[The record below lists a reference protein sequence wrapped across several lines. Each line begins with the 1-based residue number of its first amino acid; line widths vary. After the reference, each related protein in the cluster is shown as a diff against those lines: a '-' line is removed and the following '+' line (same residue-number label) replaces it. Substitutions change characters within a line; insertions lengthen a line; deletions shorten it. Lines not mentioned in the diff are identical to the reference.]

1 MVENPPKIMVV
12 YGTRPEAIKL
22 APVIRRLRSYDDLCV
37 ELVATSQHQEML
49 GPIVQRFDIVPDY
62 SLPPLPYGRGLN
74 ILLSKTIAGLDEV
87 LEEVDPDVVL
97 VQGDTTT
104 AFAAAMASFQ
114 HGAYVAHL
122 EAGLRTGDTR
132 APFPEEANRKLI
144 TQIADLHFAPSDQAR
159 QNLINE
165 GVDDLSIKVTG
176 NTVIDALMETASW
189 DVSFDD
195 PTLRTALSSGK
206 RVVLITAHRRENLN
220 KIDGIVSAIEKLA
233 KSFSDC
239 VFVYPVHANPDVKR
253 VVGPRLTGKQN
264 VILTES
270 LPYDQFTKLL
280 RLSHLVV
287 TDSGGLQEEAPAL
300 GIPVLVLRDRTE
312 RAEVEK
318 AGATRLVGTNPSNIV
333 EAVSA
338 LLTNSGE
345 YDSMS
350 VISSPYGDGEASLL
364 VAEALREAAG
374 MDIAG

>member
-22 APVIRRLRSYDDLCV
+22 APVIRRLRSFDDVHV

-49 GPIVQRFDIVPDY
+49 GPIVQRFSIVPDHA
-62 SLPPLPYGRGLN
+62 LPPLPERRGLN
-74 ILLSKTIAGLDEV
+74 VLLSKTIAGLDEV
-87 LEEVDPDVVL
+87 LQEVNPEVIL

-104 AFAAAMASFQ
+104 AFAAAIAGFQ
-114 HGAYVAHL
+114 HGAFVAHL

-144 TQIADLHFAPSDQAR
+144 TQIADFHFAPSEEAR
-159 QNLINE
+159 RNLIDE
-165 GVDDLSIKVTG
+165 GVDDLSIEVTG

-189 DVSFDD
+189 EVSFDD
-195 PTLRTALSSGK
+195 PALRTALSSGK
-206 RVVLITAHRRENLN
+206 RVVLITAHRRENLK
-220 KIDGIVSAIEKLA
+220 KIDGIVSAIEQLA

-253 VVGPRLTGKQN
+253 VVGPRLEGKPN

-318 AGATRLVGTNPSNIV
+318 AGATKLVGTKPEKIV
-333 EAVSA
+333 EAVTV
-338 LLTNSGE
+338 LLTNSDE
-345 YDSMS
+345 YDSMA
-350 VISSPYGDGEASLL
+350 VVSSPYGDGAASLL
-364 VAEALREAAG
+364 VADTLRAVVQRT
-374 MDIAG
+374 MR

>member
-22 APVIRRLRSYDDLCV
+22 APVIRRLRSFDDVHV

-49 GPIVQRFDIVPDY
+49 GPIVQRFSIVPDHA
-62 SLPPLPYGRGLN
+62 LPPLPERRGLN
-74 ILLSKTIAGLDEV
+74 VLLAKTIAGLDEV
-87 LEEVDPDVVL
+87 LQEVNPEVIL

-104 AFAAAMASFQ
+104 AFAAAIAGFQ
-114 HGAYVAHL
+114 HGAFVAHL

-144 TQIADLHFAPSDQAR
+144 TQIADFHFAPSEEAR
-159 QNLINE
+159 RNLIDE
-165 GVDDLSIKVTG
+165 GVDDLSIEVTG

-189 DVSFDD
+189 EVSFDD
-195 PTLRTALSSGK
+195 PALRTALSSGK
-206 RVVLITAHRRENLN
+206 RVVLITAHRRENLK
-220 KIDGIVSAIEKLA
+220 KIDGIVSAIEQLA

-253 VVGPRLTGKQN
+253 VVGPRLEGKPN

-318 AGATRLVGTNPSNIV
+318 AGATKLVGTKPEKIV
-333 EAVSA
+333 EAVTV
-338 LLTNSGE
+338 LLTNSDE
-345 YDSMS
+345 YDSMA
-350 VISSPYGDGEASLL
+350 VVSSPYGDGAASLL
-364 VAEALREAAG
+364 VANTLRAVVQRT
-374 MDIAG
+374 MR

>member
-1 MVENPPKIMVV
+1 MVV

-22 APVIRRLRSYDDLCV
+22 APVIRRLRSFDDVHV

-49 GPIVQRFDIVPDY
+49 GPIVQRFSIVPDHA
-62 SLPPLPYGRGLN
+62 LPPLPERRGLN
-74 ILLSKTIAGLDEV
+74 VLLAKTIAGLDEV
-87 LEEVDPDVVL
+87 LQEVNPEVIL

-104 AFAAAMASFQ
+104 AFAAAIAGFQ
-114 HGAYVAHL
+114 HGAFVAHL

-144 TQIADLHFAPSDQAR
+144 TQIADFHFAPSEEAR
-159 QNLINE
+159 RNLIDE
-165 GVDDLSIKVTG
+165 GVDDLSIEVTG

-189 DVSFDD
+189 EVSFDD
-195 PTLRTALSSGK
+195 PALRTALSSGK
-206 RVVLITAHRRENLN
+206 RVVLITAHRRENLK
-220 KIDGIVSAIEKLA
+220 KIDGIVSAIEQLA

-253 VVGPRLTGKQN
+253 VVGPRLEGKPN

-318 AGATRLVGTNPSNIV
+318 AGATKLVGTKPEKIV
-333 EAVSA
+333 EAVTV
-338 LLTNSGE
+338 LLTNSDE
-345 YDSMS
+345 YDSMA
-350 VISSPYGDGEASLL
+350 VVSSPYGDGAASLL
-364 VAEALREAAG
+364 VANTLRAVVQRT
-374 MDIAG
+374 MR